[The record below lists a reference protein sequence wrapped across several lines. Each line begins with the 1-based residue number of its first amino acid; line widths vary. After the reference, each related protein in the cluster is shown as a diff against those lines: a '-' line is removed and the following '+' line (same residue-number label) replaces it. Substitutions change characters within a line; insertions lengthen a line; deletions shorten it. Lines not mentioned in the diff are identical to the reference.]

1 MKANSMKAILLTV
14 GLTVGLNVAL
24 TLSMTTTASAQ
35 DKSEQA
41 SAKADAAQQPQPQ
54 QVKTGKEYLG
64 PTADSIRPYRMSG
77 RDPFKKT
84 VKPKTARGKQ
94 QAHLLGFPSLDV
106 RRGEFRQK
114 VDQARARDAA
124 EPDPVSQYLVSELD
138 ITGVFRDER
147 GFGAFVRAQPSGTMF
162 FVRNGAKCYNGEIV
176 RITGEGSD
184 STGAKVLFRE
194 VSYSELNGKRSPQEQ
209 VVTKSPVDKK

>member
-1 MKANSMKAILLTV
+1 MKSNAMKAIL
-14 GLTVGLNVAL
+14 LNVAL
-24 TLSMTTTASAQ
+24 TLSLSVSTAAAQ
-35 DKSEQA
+35 DKPEQA
-41 SAKADAAQQPQPQ
+41 SAKAEAAPQPQ

-77 RDPFKKT
+77 RDPFKKI

-94 QAHLLGFPSLDV
+94 QAHA
-106 RRGEFRQK
+106 EFRQK
-114 VDQARARDAA
+114 IDQARARDAA
-124 EPDPVSQYLVSELD
+124 EPDPVSQYLVSELE

-147 GFGAFVRAQPSGTMF
+147 GFGAFMRAQPSGTMF
-162 FVRNGAKCYNGEIV
+162 FVRNGARCYNGEV
-176 RITGEGSD
+176 MRITGDGSD

-194 VSYSELNGKRSPQEQ
+194 VSYTELNGKRSPQEQ